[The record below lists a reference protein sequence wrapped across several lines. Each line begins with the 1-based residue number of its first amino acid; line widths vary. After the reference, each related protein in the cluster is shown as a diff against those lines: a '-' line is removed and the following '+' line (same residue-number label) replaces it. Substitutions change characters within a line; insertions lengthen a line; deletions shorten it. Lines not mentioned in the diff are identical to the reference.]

1 MKIII
6 TENQFEDVV
15 IKYIKKS
22 FKDEIVDVYF
32 SGKMLEIILPGEE
45 SFKRENKIKVQLYD
59 ELKNVF
65 SKSFPIQVH
74 FEQKFYGDVE
84 FDGDEESGYDVTF
97 TKELDNGEV
106 FEMTGKMIEIHSG
119 RDSDYEFEPYDIS
132 NEDYYSD
139 NWEMIE
145 QFIKNKF
152 YYR

>member
-15 IKYIKKS
+15 LKYVKKS
-22 FKDEIVDVYF
+22 FKDKIIDVFF

-45 SFKRENKIKVQLYD
+45 SFKKENAIKVQLHN
-59 ELKNVF
+59 ELKNIF
-65 SKSFPIQVH
+65 SKSFPIQV
-74 FEQKFYGDVE
+74 Q
-84 FDGDEESGYDVTF
+84 
-97 TKELDNGEV
+97 LA
-106 FEMTGKMIEIHSG
+106 GKIVGIHTG
-119 RDSDYEFEPYDIS
+119 RDYDYEFEPYDIS

-145 QFIKNKF
+145 QFIINKF

>member
-15 IKYIKKS
+15 VKYIKKS

-74 FEQKFYGDVE
+74 FEEKFYGDVE

-97 TKELDNGEV
+97 TKELDNGEM
-106 FEMTGKMIEIHSG
+106 FELTGRMEEYNSG
-119 RDSDYEFEPYDIS
+119 RDIEYSFEPSDNN
-132 NEDYYSD
+132 NEDYYDD
-139 NWEMIE
+139 NWDVIE

>member
-6 TENQFEDVV
+6 SESQFEDVV

-97 TKELDNGEV
+97 TKEMDNGEM
-106 FEMTGKMIEIHSG
+106 FELAGKIVGIHTG
-119 RDSDYEFEPYDIS
+119 RDYDYEFEPYDIS

-145 QFIKNKF
+145 QFIINKF

>member
-6 TENQFEDVV
+6 SESQFEDVV

-32 SGKMLEIILPGEE
+32 SGKMLEIILLGEE

-97 TKELDNGEV
+97 TKELDNGEM
-106 FEMTGKMIEIHSG
+106 FELIGRMEEYNSG
-119 RDSDYEFEPYDIS
+119 RDIEYSFEPSYNN
-132 NEDYYSD
+132 NEDYYDD
-139 NWEMIE
+139 NWDVIE

>member
-6 TENQFEDVV
+6 SESQFEDVV

-97 TKELDNGEV
+97 TKELDNGEM
-106 FEMTGKMIEIHSG
+106 FELIGRMEEYNSG
-119 RDSDYEFEPYDIS
+119 RDIEYSFEPSYNN
-132 NEDYYSD
+132 NEDYYDD
-139 NWEMIE
+139 NWDVIE

>member
-15 IKYIKKS
+15 LKYVKKS
-22 FKDEIVDVYF
+22 FKDKIIDVFF

-45 SFKRENKIKVQLYD
+45 SFKKENAIKVQLHN
-59 ELKNVF
+59 ELKNIF

-74 FEQKFYGDVE
+74 FEKKFYGKIE
-84 FDGDEESGYDVTF
+84 FDGDEESGYDVKF
-97 TKELDNGEV
+97 TKELDNGEM
-106 FEMTGKMIEIHSG
+106 FELTGSLQEFHDG
-119 RDSDYEFEPYDIS
+119 RDYDYEFEPSYIS

-139 NWEMIE
+139 NWEQIE
-145 QFIKNKF
+145 QFILNKF

>member
-22 FKDEIVDVYF
+22 FKNEIVDVYF
-32 SGKMLEIILPGEE
+32 SGKMLEIILLGEE

>member
-1 MKIII
+1 MRIII

-74 FEQKFYGDVE
+74 FEQKFYGNVE
-84 FDGDEESGYDVTF
+84 FDGDEEYGYNVTF
-97 TKELDNGEV
+97 TKELDNGEM

-145 QFIKNKF
+145 QFIINKF

>member
-6 TENQFEDVV
+6 TESQFEDAV
-15 IKYIKKS
+15 IRYVKKS
-22 FKDEIVDVYF
+22 FKNEIVDVYF

>member
-22 FKDEIVDVYF
+22 FKNEIVDVYF

-74 FEQKFYGDVE
+74 FEEKFYGNVE
-84 FDGDEESGYDVTF
+84 FDGDEEYGYNVTF
-97 TKELDNGEV
+97 TKELDNGEM

-145 QFIKNKF
+145 QFIQNKF

>member
-97 TKELDNGEV
+97 TKELDNGEM
-106 FEMTGKMIEIHSG
+106 FELIGRMEEYNSG
-119 RDSDYEFEPYDIS
+119 RDIEYSFEPSDNN
-132 NEDYYSD
+132 NEDYYDD
-139 NWEMIE
+139 NWDVIE

>member
-74 FEQKFYGDVE
+74 FEQKFYGNVE
-84 FDGDEESGYDVTF
+84 FDGDEEYGYNVTF
-97 TKELDNGEV
+97 TKELDNGEM

-145 QFIKNKF
+145 QFIQNKF

>member
-6 TENQFEDVV
+6 TESQFEDAV
-15 IKYIKKS
+15 IRYVKKS
-22 FKDEIVDVYF
+22 FKNEIVDVYF

-97 TKELDNGEV
+97 TKELDNGEM
-106 FEMTGKMIEIHSG
+106 FELTGRMEEYNSG
-119 RDSDYEFEPYDIS
+119 RDIEYSFEPSDNN
-132 NEDYYSD
+132 NEDYYDD
-139 NWEMIE
+139 NWDVIE
-145 QFIKNKF
+145 QFIINKF

>member
-6 TENQFEDVV
+6 TESQFEDAV
-15 IKYIKKS
+15 IRYVKKS
-22 FKDEIVDVYF
+22 FKNEIVDVYF

-74 FEQKFYGDVE
+74 FEQKFYGNVQ

-97 TKELDNGEV
+97 TKELDNGEM
-106 FEMTGKMIEIHSG
+106 FELTGRMEEYNSG
-119 RDSDYEFEPYDIS
+119 RDIEYSFEPSDNN
-132 NEDYYSD
+132 NEDYYDD
-139 NWEMIE
+139 NWDVIE
-145 QFIKNKF
+145 QFIINKF

>member
-32 SGKMLEIILPGEE
+32 SGKMLEVILPGEE
-45 SFKRENKIKVQLYD
+45 SFKRENKIKVQLND
-59 ELKNVF
+59 ELKNIF
-65 SKSFPIQVH
+65 SKTIPIQVH
-74 FEQKFYGDVE
+74 FEQKFYGNVQ

-97 TKELDNGEV
+97 AKELENGEM
-106 FEMTGKMIEIHSG
+106 FELTGSMKEFHDG
-119 RDSDYEFEPYDIS
+119 RDYDYEFEPSYIS

-139 NWEMIE
+139 NWDIIE
-145 QFIKNKF
+145 QFIQNKF

>member
-65 SKSFPIQVH
+65 SKSFPIQVY

-97 TKELDNGEV
+97 TKELDNGEM
-106 FEMTGKMIEIHSG
+106 FELTGSMQEFHDG
-119 RDSDYEFEPYDIS
+119 RDYDYEFEPSYIS

-139 NWEMIE
+139 NWDIIE
-145 QFIKNKF
+145 QFIQNKF

>member
-22 FKDEIVDVYF
+22 FKNEIVDVYF
-32 SGKMLEIILPGEE
+32 SGKMLEIILLGEE

-74 FEQKFYGDVE
+74 FEQKFYGNVE

-97 TKELDNGEV
+97 TKELDNGEM
-106 FEMTGKMIEIHSG
+106 FELAGRMEEYNIG
-119 RDSDYEFEPYDIS
+119 RDIEYSFEPSDNN
-132 NEDYYSD
+132 NEDYYDD
-139 NWEMIE
+139 NWDVIE

>member
-74 FEQKFYGDVE
+74 FEEKFYGDVE

-97 TKELDNGEV
+97 TKELDNGEM
-106 FEMTGKMIEIHSG
+106 FELIGRMEEYNSG
-119 RDSDYEFEPYDIS
+119 RDIEYSFEPSYNN
-132 NEDYYSD
+132 NEDYYDD
-139 NWEMIE
+139 NWDVIE